1 LTELYRLRSVT
12 KRYGSNV
19 AIDIGSLTIEAGR
32 LYTLTGANGAGKST
46 LLGILAFLTPPTSG
60 EIFYAGERI
69 DWKSDA
75 VGRRRRK
82 VTLLHQSPYL
92 FGGTVFRNVA
102 YGLKARGI
110 AGEAAMRT
118 VGRALESV
126 GLEGFRDRDARELSG
141 GEAQRVAM
149 ARALALDPEVLLL
162 DEPLANIDREAA
174 GLLEAVIVS
183 LPSRGTTVVMTTH
196 DPDHPA
202 RLNGGAI
209 VLEGGK
215 VASPRDPLPA

>member
-1 LTELYRLRSVT
+1 MTELYRLRSVT

-19 AIDIGSLTIEAGR
+19 AVDIDSLTIDEGR

-69 DWKSDA
+69 DWKSDIA
-75 VGRRRRK
+75 RRK
-82 VTLLHQSPYL
+82 RRNVTLLHQSPYL
-92 FGGTVFRNVA
+92 FGGTVSRNVA

-110 AGEAAMRT
+110 AGEDTLQA
-118 VGRALESV
+118 VDRALETV
-126 GLEGFRDRDARELSG
+126 GLEGFRDRDARKLSG

-162 DEPLANIDREAA
+162 DEPLANIDRETAV
-174 GLLEAVIVS
+174 LLEAVIAS

-202 RLNGGAI
+202 RFNGGAI

-215 VASPRDPLPA
+215 VSYPRDPMSA

>member
-1 LTELYRLRSVT
+1 MKELYRLRSVT
-12 KRYGSNV
+12 KRYGANV
-19 AIDIGSLTIEAGR
+19 AVDIESLTIAAGR

-46 LLGILAFLTPPTSG
+46 LLGILAFLTPPTTG

-69 DWKSDA
+69 DWKSDI
-75 VGRRRRK
+75 VRRRRRK

-92 FGGTVFRNVA
+92 FGGTVFRNVE

-110 AGEAAMRT
+110 AGETTLRA
-118 VGRALESV
+118 VDRALEMV
-126 GLEGFRDRDARELSG
+126 GLEGFRGRDARELSG

-162 DEPLANIDREAA
+162 DEPLANIDRETAI
-174 GLLEAVIVS
+174 LLEAVIAS

-196 DPDHPA
+196 DPDPPA
-202 RLNGGAI
+202 RWNGGSI

-215 VASPRDPLPA
+215 IAHADL

>member
-1 LTELYRLRSVT
+1 VTELYRLRSVT

-19 AIDIGSLTIEAGR
+19 AVDIDALTIDSGR

-69 DWKSDA
+69 DWKSDM
-75 VGRRRRK
+75 VRMRRRK

-92 FGGTVFRNVA
+92 FGGTVFRNVV

-110 AGEAAMRT
+110 AGDAALRS
-118 VGRALESV
+118 VDRALETV
-126 GLEGFRDRDARELSG
+126 GLDRFRDRDARELSG

-149 ARALALDPEVLLL
+149 ARALALGPEVLLL
-162 DEPLANIDREAA
+162 DEPLANIDRETAV
-174 GLLEAVIVS
+174 LLETVIS
-183 LPSRGTTVVMTTH
+183 LLPSRGTTVIMTTH
-196 DPDHPA
+196 DPDPPVG
-202 RLNGGAI
+202 RNVGSI

-215 VASPRDPLPA
+215 VAAPRVSLPA

>member
-1 LTELYRLRSVT
+1 VTELYRLRSVT

-19 AIDIGSLTIEAGR
+19 AVAIDALTIDSGR

-46 LLGILAFLTPPTSG
+46 LLGILAFLTPPTTG

-69 DWKSDA
+69 DWKGDIVA
-75 VGRRRRK
+75 RQRRK

-110 AGEAAMRT
+110 AGDAMFRA
-118 VGRALESV
+118 VARALETV
-126 GLEGFRDRDARELSG
+126 GLESFRDRDARELSG

-162 DEPLANIDREAA
+162 DEPLANIDRETT
-174 GLLEAVIVS
+174 GLLEMVIAS
-183 LPSRGTTVVMTTH
+183 LPSRGTTVVMTAH
-196 DPDHPA
+196 DPDPPA
-202 RLNGGAI
+202 RWNGGSI
-209 VLEGGK
+209 VLEEGK
-215 VASPRDPLPA
+215 VAAPRASLPA

>member
-1 LTELYRLRSVT
+1 VTELYRLRSVT

-19 AIDIGSLTIEAGR
+19 AVDIDALTIDSGR

-46 LLGILAFLTPPTSG
+46 LLGILAFLTPPTAG
-60 EIFYAGERI
+60 EILYAGERI
-69 DWKSDA
+69 DWKSDI
-75 VGRRRRK
+75 VRGLRRK

-102 YGLKARGI
+102 YGLKARRV
-110 AGEAAMRT
+110 AGDAALRA
-118 VGRALESV
+118 VDRALETV

-149 ARALALDPEVLLL
+149 ARALTLDPEVLLL
-162 DEPLANIDREAA
+162 DEPLANIDRETAV
-174 GLLEAVIVS
+174 LLGTVIS
-183 LPSRGTTVVMTTH
+183 FLPSRGTTVIMTTH
-196 DPDHPA
+196 DPDPPA
-202 RLNGGAI
+202 GRNGGSI

-215 VASPRDPLPA
+215 VAALRNPRPS